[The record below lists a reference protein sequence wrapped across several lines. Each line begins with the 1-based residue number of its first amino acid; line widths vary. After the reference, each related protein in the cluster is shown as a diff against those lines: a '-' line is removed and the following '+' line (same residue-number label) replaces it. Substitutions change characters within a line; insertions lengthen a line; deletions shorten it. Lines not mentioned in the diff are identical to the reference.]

1 MAGIWPF
8 TRQKESIKTDS
19 LNDYIKSLLD
29 EKQKLQDK
37 VSELEAKLSSMIKT
51 EVLVSMVVESI
62 KHYINKQPRTT
73 YSKDNREAEL
83 EKENKQLKAQVKR
96 LKNSNKTLT
105 AGIDQDS
112 QFKQIDDIRDRISQF
127 LKDEDSMF
135 ISEVREPL
143 EDNDYYDEMLPLDNI
158 KDDVINDIAKII
170 TSGKEED
177 ILQGL
182 NNTIKRMVNNSK
194 YSKFVRRS
202 IGMNNKTKDIM
213 QDLIDSLSVLD
224 ESITDEIVK
233 LKLENKEL
241 KNKILLVVDTDSEKT
256 ISQLQQEIAGLKIEN
271 EALRYKGG
279 KNI

>member
-8 TRQKESIKTDS
+8 TRQKESVKTDS

-29 EKQKLQDK
+29 EKQELQDK
-37 VSELEAKLSSMIKT
+37 VSELEAKLNNMSKT
-51 EVLVSMVVESI
+51 ELLVSMIVESI
-62 KHYINKQPRTT
+62 RHYIDKQ
-73 YSKDNREAEL
+73 SKSCDKGNREIEL

-105 AGIDQDS
+105 AGLDQDS
-112 QFKQIDDIRDRISQF
+112 QFKQIDDIRDRILQF

-143 EDNDYYDEMLPLDNI
+143 EDANYYDDILPLDNI
-158 KDDVINDIAKII
+158 EDDVIGDVTKMII
-170 TSGKEED
+170 SSTEED
-177 ILQGL
+177 VLQGL
-182 NNTIKRMVNNSK
+182 NSVVRRMVNNSK

-241 KNKILLVVDTDSEKT
+241 KNKIILVVDSDTEKT
-256 ISQLQQEIAGLKIEN
+256 ISKLQQEVAGLRVEN

-279 KNI
+279 NNI

>member
-8 TRQKESIKTDS
+8 TKHKEGVKTDS

-29 EKQKLQDK
+29 EKQKLQDR
-37 VSELEAKLSSMIKT
+37 VNELETKLSNMLKT
-51 EVLVSMVVESI
+51 EILVAMVVESI
-62 KHYINKQPRTT
+62 KQYISKQPKT
-73 YSKDNREAEL
+73 YTKNNREEEL
-83 EKENKQLKAQVKR
+83 EKENKQLKSQVRR

-105 AGIDQDS
+105 AGIDKDS

-143 EDNDYYDEMLPLDNI
+143 EDNNYYDDMLPLDSI
-158 KDDVINDIAKII
+158 EDDTINDIAKIV
-170 TSGKEED
+170 TSKTEEEV
-177 ILQGL
+177 LQGL
-182 NNTIKRMVNNSK
+182 NSVIKRMVNNSK

-213 QDLIDSLSVLD
+213 QDLRDILCNLD
-224 ESITDEIVK
+224 ENMTDELVK

-241 KNKILLVVDTDSEKT
+241 KNKILLLVDQDSERT
-256 ISQLQQEIAGLKIEN
+256 ISKLQQEISGLRIEN
-271 EALRYKGG
+271 EALRYKVGD
-279 KNI
+279 N

>member
-8 TRQKESIKTDS
+8 TRQKESVKTDS

-29 EKQKLQDK
+29 EKQELQDK
-37 VSELEAKLSSMIKT
+37 VSELEAKLNDMSKT
-51 EVLVSMVVESI
+51 EVLVAMIVESI
-62 KHYINKQPRTT
+62 RHYIDKQSKSCNKN
-73 YSKDNREAEL
+73 DREIEL

-105 AGIDQDS
+105 AGLDQDS

-143 EDNDYYDEMLPLDNI
+143 ESANYYDDILPLDNI
-158 KDDVINDIAKII
+158 EDDVIGDVAKMII
-170 TSGKEED
+170 SSTEED
-177 ILQGL
+177 VLQGL
-182 NNTIKRMVNNSK
+182 NSVIRRMVNNSK

-241 KNKILLVVDTDSEKT
+241 KNKIILVVDSDTEKT
-256 ISQLQQEIAGLKIEN
+256 ISKLQQEVAGLRVEN

-279 KNI
+279 NNI

>member
-8 TRQKESIKTDS
+8 TRQKENIKTDS

-29 EKQKLQDK
+29 EKQKLQDE
-37 VSELEAKLSSMIKT
+37 VSELEAKLSNMIKT

-83 EKENKQLKAQVKR
+83 EKENKQLKSQVRR

-105 AGIDQDS
+105 AGIDKDS

-143 EDNDYYDEMLPLDNI
+143 EDNNYYDDMLPLDSI
-158 KDDVINDIAKII
+158 EDDTINDIAKMI
-170 TSGKEED
+170 TSKTEEEV
-177 ILQGL
+177 LQGL
-182 NNTIKRMVNNSK
+182 NSVIKRMVNNSK

-213 QDLIDSLSVLD
+213 QDLRDILCNLD
-224 ESITDEIVK
+224 ENMTDELVK

-241 KNKILLVVDTDSEKT
+241 KNKILLLVDQDSERT
-256 ISQLQQEIAGLKIEN
+256 ISKLQQEISGLRIEN
-271 EALRYKGG
+271 ESLRYKVGD
-279 KNI
+279 N

>member
-8 TRQKESIKTDS
+8 TRQKENIKTDS

-29 EKQKLQDK
+29 EKQKLQDE
-37 VSELEAKLSSMIKT
+37 VSELEAKLSNMIKT

-83 EKENKQLKAQVKR
+83 EKENKQLKSQVRR

-105 AGIDQDS
+105 AGIDKDS

-143 EDNDYYDEMLPLDNI
+143 EDNNYYDDMLPLDSI
-158 KDDVINDIAKII
+158 EDDTINDIAKMI
-170 TSGKEED
+170 TSKTEEEV
-177 ILQGL
+177 LQGL
-182 NNTIKRMVNNSK
+182 NSVIKRMVNNSK

-213 QDLIDSLSVLD
+213 QDLRDILCNLD
-224 ESITDEIVK
+224 ENMTDELVK

-241 KNKILLVVDTDSEKT
+241 KNKILLLVDQDSERT
-256 ISQLQQEIAGLKIEN
+256 ISKLQQEISGLRIEN
-271 EALRYKGG
+271 EALRYKVGD
-279 KNI
+279 N

>member
-8 TRQKESIKTDS
+8 TKHKEGVKTDS

-29 EKQKLQDK
+29 EKQKLQDR
-37 VSELEAKLSSMIKT
+37 VNELETKLSNMLKT
-51 EVLVSMVVESI
+51 EILVAMVVESI
-62 KHYINKQPRTT
+62 KQYISKQPKT
-73 YSKDNREAEL
+73 YTKNNKEEEL
-83 EKENKQLKAQVKR
+83 EKENKQLKSQVRR

-105 AGIDQDS
+105 AGIDKDS

-143 EDNDYYDEMLPLDNI
+143 EDNNYYDDMLPLDSI
-158 KDDVINDIAKII
+158 EDDTINDIAKIV
-170 TSGKEED
+170 TSKTEEEV
-177 ILQGL
+177 LQGL
-182 NNTIKRMVNNSK
+182 NSVIKRMVNNSK

-213 QDLIDSLSVLD
+213 QDLRDILCNLD
-224 ESITDEIVK
+224 ENMTDELVK

-241 KNKILLVVDTDSEKT
+241 KNKILLLVDQDSERT
-256 ISQLQQEIAGLKIEN
+256 ISKLQQEISGLRIEN
-271 EALRYKGG
+271 EALRYKVGD
-279 KNI
+279 K